1 LKKKKFILKVKI
13 NITMEALDN
22 FAKKQ
27 TRVYMFMPNLIGYTR
42 VILAFL
48 SFLFLPCCPII
59 AMTFYSIS
67 CILDAL
73 DGTAA
78 RRYNQCSQF
87 GAVLD
92 MITDR
97 FTSSGLICYLAMVFP
112 KWTFVFQFLIALDF
126 SSHYFHMYSS
136 LASGSPSHK
145 ILKEDAPKILK
156 LYYSDRRVLFTVCFF
171 NEAYYVLLYL
181 VYAYEGTI
189 FCLKPW
195 AIISWIFLPVFI
207 FKQSLNVIQM
217 IGACLNLLDADEKKI
232 KESQEKAN

>member
-1 LKKKKFILKVKI
+1 
-13 NITMEALDN
+13 MEAIDN

-48 SFLFLPCCPII
+48 SFLFLPCCPIT
-59 AMTFYSIS
+59 AMTCYSLS

-97 FTSSGLICYLAMVFP
+97 FTSSALICYLAMVWP

-181 VYAYEGTI
+181 SSAYYGTI
-189 FCLKPW
+189 FTFQFW
-195 AIISWIFLPVFI
+195 AILSWIFLPVFV

-217 IGACLNLLDADEKKI
+217 LGACLNLLEADEKKI

>member
-1 LKKKKFILKVKI
+1 MKAI
-13 NITMEALDN
+13 DN

-42 VILAFL
+42 VIFAFI
-48 SFLFLPCCPII
+48 SFLFLKSCPLT
-59 AMTFYSIS
+59 AMAFYFTS

-97 FTSSGLICYLAMVFP
+97 FTSSALICYLAMVWP
-112 KWTFVFQFLIALDF
+112 KWLFVFQFLIALDF

-136 LASGSPSHK
+136 LSSGSTSHK

-156 LYYSDRRVLFTVCFF
+156 LYYSNRIVLFTVCFF
-171 NEAYYVLLYL
+171 NEAFYVFLYL
-181 VYAYEGTI
+181 SSAYYGTI
-189 FCLKPW
+189 FTFKFW
-195 AIISWIFLPVFI
+195 AILSWIVLPVFV
-207 FKQSLNVIQM
+207 FKQCLNVIQM
-217 IGACLNLLDADEKKI
+217 IGACLNLLEADEKKI
-232 KESQEKAN
+232 KESQEKTN

>member
-1 LKKKKFILKVKI
+1 
-13 NITMEALDN
+13 MEAIDN

-42 VILAFL
+42 VVLAFL
-48 SFLFLPCCPII
+48 AFLFLPCCPFL
-59 AMTFYSIS
+59 AMTCYSIS

-97 FTSSGLICYLAMVFP
+97 FTSSGLICYLAMVWP

-156 LYYSDRRVLFTVCFF
+156 LYYSDRKVLFTVCFF
-171 NEAYYVLLYL
+171 NEAYYVFLYL
-181 VYAYEGTI
+181 CSAYYGTI
-189 FCLKPW
+189 FTFKFW
-195 AIISWIFLPVFI
+195 AILSWIFLPVFV

-217 IGACLNLLDADEKKI
+217 IGACLNLLEADEKKI
-232 KESQEKAN
+232 KESQGKAN